1 MYGLAIRQD
10 NHAEKPVLHF
20 RHLNPT
26 PDTAISLY
34 HFPNGYPDGLLD
46 PFVSDDRPIR
56 PLTDCLKVARN
67 LHNISVSDF
76 HFAG

>member
-1 MYGLAIRQD
+1 MYGLTIRQD
-10 NHAEKPVLHF
+10 NHAQKPVLHF

-34 HFPNGYPDGLLD
+34 SFPNWYPYSSLD

-56 PLTDCLKVARN
+56 PLADSLKVARN
-67 LHNISVSDF
+67 LHDISVSDF